1 MNTYGTRLGI
11 IKQVLGLGYKD
22 LLERLDNCVT
32 DRSLRNYIENKTQ
45 MTGDLIT
52 MVPTAFPEIDRNW
65 WHYGEGNM
73 FKEPATLAPPDW
85 GTAMVHEPDPV
96 YGNKPGE
103 DGTITIPAKE
113 LFHSLFKD
121 MTEVNR
127 LLQSRLAYYDIFIKN
142 MDKYKI

>member
-52 MVPTAFPEIDRNW
+52 MVPSAFPEIDRNW
-65 WHYGEGNM
+65 WHFGEGNM
-73 FKEPATLAPPDW
+73 FKETTLGPIDW
-85 GTAMVHEPDPV
+85 GTAMVHEPEPT
-96 YGNKPGE
+96 YGNKTGE
-103 DGTITIPAKE
+103 DETITIPAKE
-113 LFHSLFKD
+113 LFTSLFKD

-127 LLQSRLAYYDIFIKN
+127 LLQSRLSYYEIFIKN
-142 MDKYKI
+142 IDKYKI